1 MREELVSF
9 RENRSFSFLNG
20 KTIFGRKAAG
30 EREGEGQLG
39 FRTEGVG
46 RSRSNSALAPAAV
59 MAGMVMGSVAAWS
72 PPNDI

>member
-1 MREELVSF
+1 MSF
-9 RENRSFSFLNG
+9 RENRNFSFLNG

-30 EREGEGQLG
+30 GREGEEG
-39 FRTEGVG
+39 FRTEGVVG